1 MLYQISKASKYYGAD
16 TVFEDINFE
25 IKGNER
31 DCQGYK
37 RSFKDFYWLIFL
49 ESKTFYTLTI

>member
-25 IKGNER
+25 M
-31 DCQGYK
+31 K
-37 RSFKDFYWLIFL
+37 RLHLL
-49 ESKTFYTLTI
+49 EETVVEKQHF